1 MDFFRQI
8 KKGWNKIINTGVT
21 DELADLQI
29 IRIKVVN
36 GSIVLLTLIQFLLIY
51 IRFLDKTGFSLLN
64 VLNFCIALLAIPV
77 LYFNSKRKYRTA
89 VTIFFVG
96 ILSLI
101 TFICWFHASHGGDT
115 NTEIILLASSVFC
128 VLLFDGW
135 LKYALFFLIFGCYV
149 FVVST
154 RIYIQTDHIQFNR
167 NNLLNPALAFTTLF
181 VLTSLYRVAYDKL
194 QKTVLAKNE
203 ELNKQKEQIG
213 LQAKKLQ
220 EINNQK
226 DKLFSII
233 SHDIR
238 NPLNSLNGLM
248 TLIGKEWITEQD
260 FKQQLP
266 GLSKNLHAISD
277 LLNNLLLWSR
287 SQMMGE
293 THQQEDFD
301 ISVLAKSTV
310 ESVESQAIQ
319 KKITIENKIS
329 EAQLVHADKNM
340 MAVVLRNLLTNAI
353 KFSHAQQRI
362 LLTATSTGGLLRV
375 CVADTGTG
383 IAAEK
388 IIDLF
393 ELNSISTS
401 GTLQEKG
408 TGLGLM
414 LCKDFVEKN
423 GGKIWVESQLGKG
436 SSFYFTIPLKN

>member
-1 MDFFRQI
+1 MNFLRQI
-8 KKGWNKIINTGVT
+8 KKRWNRVINTGIT

-36 GSIVLLTLIQFLLIY
+36 GSVVLLTLIQVLLIY
-51 IRFLDKTGFSLLN
+51 IRFLDNSGLSLLN
-64 VLNFCIALLAIPV
+64 VLNLCIALLAIPV
-77 LYFNSKRKYRTA
+77 LYFNSQRQYRLA

-101 TFICWFHASHGGDT
+101 TFICWFHATNGGDT

-135 LKYALFFLIFGCYV
+135 LKYALFLLIFGCYV
-149 FVVST
+149 FVVTT
-154 RIYIQTDHIQFNR
+154 RIYIQTDLIQFNR
-167 NNLLNPALAFTTLF
+167 NNLLNPVLAFTTLF

-203 ELNKQKEQIG
+203 ELNRQKEQIE

-248 TLIGKEWITEQD
+248 TLIGKDWITEQD

-301 ISVLAKSTV
+301 ISMLAKSTV

-319 KKITIENKIS
+319 KEIKIENKIS
-329 EAQLVHADKNM
+329 ESQFVHADKNM

-353 KFSHAQQRI
+353 KFSHAYQSI
-362 LLTATSTGGLLRV
+362 LLTATSTNKMLRV

-383 IAAEK
+383 MATEK
-388 IIDLF
+388 TIDIF
-393 ELNSISTS
+393 ELHSISTT

-436 SSFYFTIPLKN
+436 SSFYFTVPLKN